1 MKTLHKIGLAAA
13 LLVLLSLII
22 MAIAPNEKTVY
33 LFEGVHNF
41 AGWVMFTA
49 YMWMLEMII
58 SDTIKKREDEK
69 RMKEDL
75 KDIFKDLSGIIN
87 SGKME
92 VVEVRPPIHP
102 PHVCGGCKD
111 RPKTEG
117 VNEKLIMVWIVGN
130 SAWDNENCPAS
141 YKRYAD
147 SRCFMAKPIELK
159 DAPESKNSFSV
170 GSCVFVN
177 GIGMY
182 CELVSEIDLVQGL

>member
-33 LFEGVHNF
+33 LFKGVHNF
-41 AGWVMFTA
+41 AGWVMFTS
-49 YMWMLEMII
+49 YLWMLEMII
-58 SDTIKKREDEK
+58 SDFIKKREDEK
-69 RMKEDL
+69 RIKEDL
-75 KDIFKDLSGIIN
+75 KDIFKDLSGIIK

-92 VVEVRPPIHP
+92 VVEVHP
-102 PHVCGGCKD
+102 PHVCSGCKD
-111 RPKTEG
+111 RPKAEE
-117 VNEKLIMVWIVGN
+117 VKEQLIRVWIVGS
-130 SAWDNENCPAS
+130 SAWDDANCPAS
-141 YKRYAD
+141 YKRSAD

-159 DAPESKNSFSV
+159 NAPESKSSFSP

-182 CELVSEIDLVQGL
+182 CELVNEIDLVQGL

>member
-33 LFEGVHNF
+33 LFKGVHNF
-41 AGWVMFTA
+41 AGWVMFTS
-49 YMWMLEMII
+49 YLWMLEMII
-58 SDTIKKREDEK
+58 SDFIKKREDEK
-69 RMKEDL
+69 RIKEDL
-75 KDIFKDLSGIIN
+75 KDIFKDLSGIIK

-92 VVEVRPPIHP
+92 VMEVVEVHP

-117 VNEKLIMVWIVGN
+117 VKEQLIKVWIVN
-130 SAWDNENCPAS
+130 SSAWDDKNCPAS

-147 SRCFMAKPIELK
+147 SKCFLGKPIELNGAK
-159 DAPESKNSFSV
+159 ESKIPFGV

-177 GIGMY
+177 GIGSY
-182 CELVSEIDLVQGL
+182 YELVKEVEL